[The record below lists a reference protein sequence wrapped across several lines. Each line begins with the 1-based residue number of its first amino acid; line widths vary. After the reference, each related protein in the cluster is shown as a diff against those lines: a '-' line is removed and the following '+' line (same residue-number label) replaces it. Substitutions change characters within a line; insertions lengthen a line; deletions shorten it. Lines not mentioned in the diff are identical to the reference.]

1 MSNSTSPNLLE
12 SLSSALSDLV
22 ARTAPTLVSVHSQR
36 ARSSGFVWRPN
47 LVVTAEEAL
56 AEDGE
61 VTVVLPGGDTAAAHL
76 VGRDPTTDVALLR
89 IERDNLQAV
98 TLDTTPVTP
107 GALSVV
113 VGAHDGR
120 PTAAL
125 GIVSSA
131 GPAWYSLRGG
141 RIDTRIELDTSLK
154 RSAEGGLAL
163 DAAGRAVG
171 MAVFGPRRR
180 VLAIPSATLER
191 VAAQLENHGR
201 IARGYLGLGLQ
212 PVQLD
217 DGGLGAMVMTIDR
230 DGPGTAAGVRQGDVI
245 VRWNG
250 VPIETVQALIRIA
263 WVRQHRLGCG
273 ALHPSC
279 GRANGSPPYHWREAA
294 DLTFEEGR
302 PVLIALEVE
311 EPILADRLAALLA
324 SIPGLRLARPGEVA
338 DVALVAARASEQ
350 AREDAALT
358 ARELEVLALLAEGAS
373 NKEIAQRLGISVHT
387 AKFHVGQ
394 LLDKLDATGRT
405 DAVTHAARRGVI
417 QL

>member
-22 ARTAPTLVSVHSQR
+22 TRTAPALVSVHSQH

-89 IERDNLQAV
+89 VEQDDLQAV
-98 TLDTTPVTP
+98 TLDTTPVTA

-113 VGAHDGR
+113 IGAHEGR

-141 RIDTRIELDTSLK
+141 RIDARIELDASLR

-180 VLAIPSATLER
+180 VLVIPSATLER
-191 VAAQLENHGR
+191 VAPQLESHGR
-201 IARGYLGLGLQ
+201 VARGYLGLGLQ
-212 PVQLD
+212 PVRLD
-217 DGGLGAMVMTIDR
+217 EGGIGAMVMTIDR

-250 VPIETVQALIRIA
+250 APIETVPALIRS
-263 WVRQHRLGCG
+263 LG
-273 ALHPSC
+273 SDSI
-279 GRANGSPPYHWREAA
+279 GS
-294 DLTFEEGR
+294 
-302 PVLIALEVE
+302 V
-311 EPILADRLAALLA
+311 
-324 SIPGLRLARPGEVA
+324 
-338 DVALVAARASEQ
+338 VALSILRGGEP
-350 AREDAALT
+350 RDLHLT
-358 ARELEVLALLAEGAS
+358 IGERP
-373 NKEIAQRLGISVHT
+373 QT
-387 AKFHVGQ
+387 
-394 LLDKLDATGRT
+394 
-405 DAVTHAARRGVI
+405 
-417 QL
+417 